1 MEKIANE
8 KKFDQLIQDNS
19 IKCDQVVNILLDS
32 LEEYPE
38 VSDRIITGLK
48 AQKLEN
54 MRKETSE
61 SNDID

>member
-61 SNDID
+61 SNEID